1 MLSHPAS
8 ENDIKARAAVLAEAI
23 LSTNPHSDAF
33 LRVRDE
39 FRQELSEIA
48 LPAEQMTFFAM
59 ERVATRAGTKA
70 VWIESPEVFIP
81 NGALVMISPTMPA
94 PAPGSSTVRML
105 ERAAFVVAPASWKQA
120 LEGAKI
126 AGLAIDESGAGV
138 AAEPR
143 KIKP

>member
-1 MLSHPAS
+1 MLGHPSS
-8 ENDIKARAAVLAEAI
+8 ENDIKRRAAVLAEAI

-39 FRQELSEIA
+39 FRQELSEIS

-70 VWIESPEVFIP
+70 VWVESPEVFIP
-81 NGALVMISPTMPA
+81 NGALVMISPALPA
-94 PAPGSSTVRML
+94 PEANSGLVRLL
-105 ERAAFVVAPASWKQA
+105 ERAAFVVAPASWKAA

-126 AGLAIDESGAGV
+126 PGLAIDEGK
-138 AAEPR
+138 AADNAVTR